1 VTLTRRDRRLAALLV
16 VVHALVSGIHGV
28 AHAGLPVALTAWQE
42 AFVLVV
48 PTLAPFAALVLLYR
62 GHERVGAALLAASMA
77 AALLFGLTFHYLV
90 PNPDN
95 VASIP
100 AGPWHLHFTWTAAA
114 IAVSELLGTA
124 LGGWLW
130 VRDGVRGS
138 AATAARRAD

>member
-1 VTLTRRDRRLAALLV
+1 MTLRSRDRRIAVALV
-16 VVHALVSGIHGV
+16 VVHALVSGVHGV
-28 AHAGLPVALTAWQE
+28 THAELPVALAAWQE

-48 PTLAPFAALVLLYR
+48 PTLASFAALVLLYR
-62 GHERVGAALLAASMA
+62 GPERVGVALLTLSMVAAF
-77 AALLFGLTFHYLV
+77 LFGLYFHYLV

-114 IAVSELLGTA
+114 IALTEFGGAA

-130 VRDGVRGS
+130 VPDGVRDAG
-138 AATAARRAD
+138 AVVA